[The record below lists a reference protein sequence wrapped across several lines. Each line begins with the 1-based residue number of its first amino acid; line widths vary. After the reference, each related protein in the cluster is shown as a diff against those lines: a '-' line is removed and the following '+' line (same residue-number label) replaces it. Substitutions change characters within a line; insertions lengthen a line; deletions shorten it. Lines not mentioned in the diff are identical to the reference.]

1 MQVRIVKYHRNAQ
14 RLIIANGRNAP
25 LFFARRRTKYI
36 ALAAGALIIGL
47 TIGYYVFSLSSE
59 RNPLEIQEKPY
70 EYYIIIDEADGKT
83 LTFVSSVVV
92 SVGDEYLNEDGQWY
106 EVIRVEENRAYAR
119 RVKKKQ

>member
-1 MQVRIVKYHRNAQ
+1 M
-14 RLIIANGRNAP
+14 
-25 LFFARRRTKYI
+25 FFARRRTKYI